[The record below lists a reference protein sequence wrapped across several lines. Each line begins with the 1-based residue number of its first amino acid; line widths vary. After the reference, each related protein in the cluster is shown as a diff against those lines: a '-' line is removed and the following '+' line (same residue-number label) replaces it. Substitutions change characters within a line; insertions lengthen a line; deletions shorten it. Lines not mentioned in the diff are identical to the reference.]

1 MAAITGLASGGG
13 GRGSEIAAEAATAIS
28 EAEEDQ
34 GRCETFPIDECPF
47 IRGTAR

>member
-34 GRCETFPIDECPF
+34 GRCETFPIDECPL